1 MNKNIINY
9 KRLRNARI
17 YRGLTASEV
26 ANQIGISKQAFS
38 KYEVENINLPIEKVI
53 KISKIL
59 NFPLDYFFQDE
70 YIDINN
76 KSVYFRSLLT
86 TNKRCKEEQIVKMKY
101 LSILYSIL
109 DEYVLFPNLNV
120 PIELENYTPEYVSN
134 KLREFWNLN
143 TKPINNIISIVEK
156 NGIVVAKFDTNTD
169 EIDAFSTLINLE
181 NRNLYLIAL
190 NKNKKYAARVHFD
203 VAHELGH
210 ILLDEWN
217 EDIETLDREEFKRRE
232 KRANEFASSFLLP
245 KDEFYRDVS
254 LYPSNLNYYIELKKK
269 WKVSISAMIYRARVL
284 DIITQYQ
291 FQNLF
296 RKMNYKDILKQEPLD
311 NILQTSEPSLLS
323 DAIDILLDNNVF
335 TKQEL
340 LDEFN
345 SHGFSMYREDIET
358 ILNLPENKLKPDEN
372 ERQKINIVKL
382 RK

>member
-143 TKPINNIISIVEK
+143 TKPINNIINIVEK

>member
-143 TKPINNIISIVEK
+143 TKPINNIINIVEK

-372 ERQKINIVKL
+372 ERQKINIIKL

>member
-1 MNKNIINY
+1 MNKNIFNY
-9 KRLRNARI
+9 KRLKNARI

-38 KYEVENINLPIEKVI
+38 KYEVENTNLPIEKAI

-59 NFPLDYFFQDE
+59 NFPLDYFFQNE
-70 YIDINN
+70 YIDISN

-109 DEYVLFPNLNV
+109 DEYVLFPSLNI
-120 PIELENYTPEYVSN
+120 PIELENYTPEYASN
-134 KLREFWNLN
+134 RLRELWNLN

-156 NGIVVAKFDTNTD
+156 NGIIVAKFDTNTD

-190 NKNKKYAARVHFD
+190 NKNKKYAARIHFD

-217 EDIETLDREEFKRRE
+217 EDIETLDREEFKKRE

-245 KDEFYRDVS
+245 KDEFYKDVS

-284 DIITQYQ
+284 EIITQYQ

-296 RKMNYKDILKQEPLD
+296 KKMNYQDILKQEPLD
-311 NILQTSEPSLLS
+311 NILQTSEPSLLN
-323 DAIDILLDNNVF
+323 DAIDILLNNNVF

-345 SHGFSMYREDIET
+345 LHGFSMYREDIET
-358 ILNLPENKLKPDEN
+358 LLNLEKDKLKPDEN
-372 ERQKINIVKL
+372 EKINFVQL